1 MVGVGSLLAENGHG
15 TDGWKHSILS
25 TDLGRGFGAADQT
38 KKKKKKTLQQWALMS
53 FWASEEPSTVLGGT
67 LTHGRWA
74 SLPPPQPRALPLSSC
89 SCLASSAINTRAN
102 KKATNKCFQMSKAFP
117 WVLQQPH
124 PRVSAE
130 EGISAA
136 LIYNQSARRKGGPD
150 LRLAFEV
157 VILLRAECIIEI
169 QCLCSR

>member
-1 MVGVGSLLAENGHG
+1 MCFLCWSHLSQSNEMVGVGSLLA
-15 TDGWKHSILS
+15 TGWEWSWDRWMETFNTVYWSGKGIWGCRSNL
-25 TDLGRGFGAADQT
+25 
-38 KKKKKKTLQQWALMS
+38 KKKTLQQWGLMS

-74 SLPPPQPRALPLSSC
+74 SLPPPQPCALLLSSC
-89 SCLASSAINTRAN
+89 SCLASSAINAGAN

-136 LIYNQSARRKGGPD
+136 LIYNQSARREGQTYDWHLKW
-150 LRLAFEV
+150 
-157 VILLRAECIIEI
+157 
-169 QCLCSR
+169 